1 MGAPASPRKPGA
13 PPATA
18 TKSPELV
25 SPAAAAAGRGA
36 PGRRRADNGHRPV
49 GLRHPTSPNR
59 PHACTNSGKTAGTAT
74 TPPENRGSTGH
85 HNQISRVSVV
95 WPRRR
100 RPAGRGGG
108 MARGPAPGLPKRG
121 PRPPPYSSTV
131 RLVAVDSSRTPA
143 GTSIATNGGCHT
155 ALTVTRADTPSGVP
169 AQTTV
174 APASAAK
181 AEASTIAFA

>member
-1 MGAPASPRKPGA
+1 VGAPASPRKPGA

-100 RPAGRGGG
+100 RRPGR
-108 MARGPAPGLPKRG
+108 RYG
-121 PRPPPYSSTV
+121 PRP
-131 RLVAVDSSRTPA
+131 
-143 GTSIATNGGCHT
+143 G
-155 ALTVTRADTPSGVP
+155 TRAAETRAAPAALLQHGAARRRRLQSHPSGDQHRDQRRMPHRAHGDSRGYSVRRARP
-169 AQTTV
+169 DDGRAGV
-174 APASAAK
+174 CG
-181 AEASTIAFA
+181 EG